1 MVFKS
6 KIQLLSELNPSY
18 GWYKPYTFGYTIGIE
33 EVFQEVCTGHKIAP
47 HFQSW
52 STTLMD
58 TIQAVATRVMY
69 SPQISQRRVVSN
81 PSDHGQQ
88 QTRSTVSVSRTQNPP
103 LSREEAVRQAML
115 RTG

>member
-1 MVFKS
+1 MVFKG
-6 KIQLLSELNPSY
+6 KIQLFSEINLSY
-18 GWYKPYTFGYTIGIE
+18 GWYKTYTFRYTIGIE
-33 EVFQEVCTGHKIAP
+33 EVFQEVCTGHTIAT
-47 HFQSW
+47 HFQSS

-69 SPQISQRRVVSN
+69 SPQISQRRVVNNS
-81 PSDHGQQ
+81 SDHGQQ
-88 QTRSTVSVSRTQNPP
+88 QTQSPVSASGTQNPP